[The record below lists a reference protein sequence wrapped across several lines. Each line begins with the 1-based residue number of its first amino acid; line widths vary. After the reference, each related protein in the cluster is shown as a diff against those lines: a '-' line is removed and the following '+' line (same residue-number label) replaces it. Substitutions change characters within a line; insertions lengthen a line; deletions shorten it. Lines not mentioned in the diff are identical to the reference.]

1 MSTATVTTVPSNN
14 FLGDIV
20 TLIIIGLILVPVLAW
35 SDVFQEFF
43 IRLFGVKSTSSMLWY
58 AIIITLIV
66 AIIIWLI
73 RAATQPKRVV
83 VTTA

>member
-1 MSTATVTTVPSNN
+1 MSAVVTTSPSNN

-20 TLIIIGLILVPVLAW
+20 TLIVIGLILVPVLAW

-58 AIIITLIV
+58 AIIITIIV

-83 VTTA
+83 VTAS